1 MTRTTESADL
11 VELRQRLVELRA
23 QRRQRKLANRSAN
36 RPRTSLTKSE
46 RAEVLAKTGGHCHI
60 CGGDIGTERWQADHV
75 LAYSGGG
82 SHRLENYLPAH
93 AVCNNYRWDY
103 LPEEF
108 QLVMKLGI
116 FVKTQIERGTVL
128 GRAVGLAFTAYER
141 RRMGRRK
148 SRLCDTGKRSV
159 PLG

>member
-1 MTRTTESADL
+1 MTGATQRGEFID
-11 VELRQRLVELRA
+11 LRQRIVEMRA
-23 QRRQRKLANRSAN
+23 QRRMRKLANRGATRSRA
-36 RPRTSLTKSE
+36 SLTRAQ

-60 CGGDIGTERWQADHV
+60 CGGQIGHDRWQADHV

-82 SHRLENYLPAH
+82 AHRLDNYLPAH

-116 FVKTQIERGTVL
+116 FVKTQIERGTIL
-128 GRAVGLAFTAYER
+128 GRTVGLAFTAYEKR
-141 RRMGRRK
+141 RLARQRA
-148 SRLCDTGKRSV
+148 
-159 PLG
+159 PA